1 MEMRAG
7 TGNSWPATWVVNEA
21 TAGVNLV
28 IILAVWS
35 GHSATAKWP
44 REQSVAA
51 MLSSSSDS
59 SGRSGGGPLN
69 VGSCYQT
76 ITFQNA
82 NIACLMAWA
91 RVLFKTKKPQS
102 PEHNCYS

>member
-59 SGRSGGGPLN
+59 TGRSGGGPLN
-69 VGSCYQT
+69 VGSSYQT

-82 NIACLMAWA
+82 NIACLIDWA
-91 RVLFKTKKPQS
+91 HVLFKIQGAPM
-102 PEHNCYS
+102 PRA